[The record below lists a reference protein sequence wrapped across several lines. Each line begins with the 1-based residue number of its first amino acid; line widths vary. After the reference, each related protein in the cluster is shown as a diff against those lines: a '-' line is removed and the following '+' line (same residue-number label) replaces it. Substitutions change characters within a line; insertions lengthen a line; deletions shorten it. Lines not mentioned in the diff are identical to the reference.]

1 MSEKQTKPKLT
12 FTRDLNKITFLN
24 QEAFQVMQEA
34 LENPS
39 VLDEVEFEL
48 DDDFN
53 DFFKEATG
61 EEPNA
66 NNVREY
72 LKNELI
78 ESEKTYE
85 KLKEKNES
93 VAVNLLNSDGNYQ
106 LLDSDRLDKKA
117 DAEVLWDEEAGTA
130 FLNSLY
136 RAAEK
141 KEKGS

>member
-78 ESEKTYE
+78 ESEKTYK

-93 VAVNLLNSDGNYQ
+93 VAVKLLNSDGNYQ

>member
-1 MSEKQTKPKLT
+1 M
-12 FTRDLNKITFLN
+12 
-24 QEAFQVMQEA
+24 
-34 LENPS
+34 
-39 VLDEVEFEL
+39 
-48 DDDFN
+48 
-53 DFFKEATG
+53 
-61 EEPNA
+61 
-66 NNVREY
+66 
-72 LKNELI
+72 KNELI
-78 ESEKTYE
+78 ESEKTYK

>member
-117 DAEVLWDEEAGTA
+117 DAEVLWDEEAGMA

>member
-12 FTRDLNKITFLN
+12 FTRDFNKITFLN

-78 ESEKTYE
+78 ESEKTYK

-136 RAAEK
+136 RSAEK